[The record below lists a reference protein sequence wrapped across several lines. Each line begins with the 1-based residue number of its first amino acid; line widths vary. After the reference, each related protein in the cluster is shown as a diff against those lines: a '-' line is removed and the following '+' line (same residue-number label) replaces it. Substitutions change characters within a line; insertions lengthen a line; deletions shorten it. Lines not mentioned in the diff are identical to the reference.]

1 MSVPRRPSRP
11 MTRVPQPGT
20 QKSPTTRTPTH
31 TGKTTRGVARPA
43 TGRVE
48 THGSGR
54 AVAPR
59 KSGLPL
65 ILAGVGGGLFLLVL
79 VVVFA
84 SGAGGKKPGGSKT
97 KKAAAVSVD
106 VSALE
111 RDGERKCEEG
121 LVLIQKSEG
130 MMTGRTLSAT
140 ENARLKS
147 DLERGVNLLRDGMN
161 KLEEANAKSGRTYDV
176 VKYNK
181 AMKAARMKLGELGSV
196 K

>member
-1 MSVPRRPSRP
+1 MSVPKRPSRP

-20 QKSPTTRTPTH
+20 QNTPTGRTPTQ
-31 TGKTTRGVARPA
+31 TGKTTRGLARPA

-48 THGSGR
+48 AHGSGR
-54 AVAPR
+54 AVAPA
-59 KSGLPL
+59 KSNLPL

-79 VVVFA
+79 VGIFA
-84 SGAGGKKPGGSKT
+84 TGGSGKKAGGPPPKKTAP
-97 KKAAAVSVD
+97 VSVN
-106 VSALE
+106 VAALE

-121 LVLIQKSEG
+121 LALIQKTEG
-130 MMTGRTLSAT
+130 MMTGRTLSTSEKAS
-140 ENARLKS
+140 LKS
-147 DLERGVNLLRDGMN
+147 ELDKGLTLLRDGMN

-181 AMKAARMKLGELGSV
+181 AMKAARMKLGELGGV